1 MRFIFILIFHLLFI
15 PAAFAQPDSLFSLK
29 DGSGVRSLEH
39 WISQQNHETRAKYL
53 PTLESAYR
61 KQQKPFL
68 EHFAWFANRMV
79 YVEKAAPDRQEVE
92 KRFKEIE
99 QEVHKK
105 GWKDTEGEIWVTL
118 GSFYSGDYRYGK
130 AFEYILRGYYRF
142 EELGFEKH
150 QHLYRYLG
158 IIAGIYYQL
167 GDWETAIKYLNI
179 LNNVP
184 ETYSIPLPK
193 YHVQNTMALAY
204 RNMDKFD
211 SSAYFFKAAY
221 QSALQIKD
229 SFWMALSLGNLGYNY
244 YIGGDFEKAEPLLED
259 DYYASW
265 KAGEKESAVNAGL
278 NLAEIYLK
286 KGWLEKAQTLMD
298 TMRPVVMQKRSTRW
312 MRLWF
317 QNQYGLARAQGRHAE
332 AVVFADSALRY
343 RDMAA
348 TNINAQII
356 ANTRSKVEAEQYLN
370 KISLLET
377 QKQKE
382 RVLRNAL
389 LAGIGLVAV
398 ILMLVIN
405 RSRTRHTHAMEKAAL
420 EKKLAD
426 EKLETVKSEL
436 DQYMLRMKEKS
447 ALLEKFEAELE
458 TLKQSGQAR
467 AGDANHSLQEL
478 LQVSILT
485 EDEWLHFRELFEK
498 VHPGFLT
505 RMRVKLPDLTPAET
519 RLLVLTKLK
528 LTNKE
533 MGAMLGIG
541 YDAIKKTRQRLRK
554 KINLPEEGG
563 LDELIAII

>member
-1 MRFIFILIFHLLFI
+1 MRFIYLFLSFLIGALGALS
-15 PAAFAQPDSLFSLK
+15 QPDSLFTLK

-39 WISQQNHETRAKYL
+39 WISLQYHEGREKYL
-53 PTLESAYR
+53 PALESAYHVQ
-61 KQQKPFL
+61 KKPFL
-68 EHFAWFANRMV
+68 EHFAWFARRMV
-79 YVEKAAPDRQEVE
+79 YVEKAAPDRTEVE
-92 KRFKEIE
+92 RRLKEIE
-99 QEVHKK
+99 LEAHNK
-105 GWKDTEGEIWVTL
+105 GWKDTEGEIWVTI
-118 GSFYSGDYRYGK
+118 GSFYSGDLKYGK

-158 IIAGIYYQL
+158 LIADMYYRL
-167 GDWETAIKYLNI
+167 GDWESALYYLNI

-193 YHVQNTMALAY
+193 YHFQNTMALAY
-204 RNMDKFD
+204 RNLDKFD
-211 SSAYFFKAAY
+211 SSEYFFKASY

-244 YIGGDFEKAEPLLED
+244 YLKGDFGKAEPLLEN
-259 DYYASW
+259 DYAASW

-286 KGWLEKAQTLMD
+286 KGWVEKAQTLMD
-298 TMRPVVMQKRSTRW
+298 SIQSLVMAKRSTRW

-317 QNQYGLARAQGRHAE
+317 QNQYGLARAKGQLAD
-332 AVVFADSALRY
+332 AVSFADSALRY

-348 TNINAQII
+348 TNTNAQII

-370 KISLLET
+370 KISLLES

-382 RVLRNAL
+382 LVLRNAL

-398 ILMLVIN
+398 ILLLVIN
-405 RSRTRHTHAMEKAAL
+405 RSRIRQKYTLEKAAL

-426 EKLETVKSEL
+426 EKLETVKAEL
-436 DQYMLRMKEKS
+436 EQYTLRMKEKS
-447 ALLEKFEAELE
+447 VLLEKFEHELE
-458 TLKQSGQAR
+458 SLKQSGQAIANN
-467 AGDANHSLQEL
+467 AGQSLGEL
-478 LQVSILT
+478 LQASILT
-485 EDEWLHFRELFEK
+485 EEEWVHFRELFEK
-498 VHPGFLT
+498 VHPGFLS
-505 RMRVKLPDLTPAET
+505 RLRVKLPDLTPAET

-554 KINLPEEGG
+554 KIDLPEEGG
-563 LDELIAII
+563 LDELVEIV

>member
-1 MRFIFILIFHLLFI
+1 
-15 PAAFAQPDSLFSLK
+15 
-29 DGSGVRSLEH
+29 
-39 WISQQNHETRAKYL
+39 
-53 PTLESAYR
+53 
-61 KQQKPFL
+61 
-68 EHFAWFANRMV
+68 
-79 YVEKAAPDRQEVE
+79 
-92 KRFKEIE
+92 
-99 QEVHKK
+99 
-105 GWKDTEGEIWVTL
+105 
-118 GSFYSGDYRYGK
+118 
-130 AFEYILRGYYRF
+130 
-142 EELGFEKH
+142 
-150 QHLYRYLG
+150 
-158 IIAGIYYQL
+158 
-167 GDWETAIKYLNI
+167 
-179 LNNVP
+179 
-184 ETYSIPLPK
+184 
-193 YHVQNTMALAY
+193 
-204 RNMDKFD
+204 MDKFD

-244 YIGGDFEKAEPLLED
+244 YLGGDFEKAEPLLEND
-259 DYYASW
+259 FKASW
-265 KAGEKESAVNAGL
+265 KEGQRESAVNAGL
-278 NLAEIYLK
+278 NLAEIYLE
-286 KGWLEKAQTLMD
+286 KGWMEKARSLMD
-298 TMRPVVMQKRSTRW
+298 TMQQVVMQKRSTRW
-312 MRLWF
+312 MRIWF
-317 QNQYGLARAQGRHAE
+317 QNQYGLARAEGRYAE

-348 TNINAQII
+348 TNSNAQLI

-382 RVLRNAL
+382 LVLRNAL
-389 LAGIGLVAV
+389 LSGIGLVAV
-398 ILMLVIN
+398 ILLLVIN
-405 RSRTRHTHAMEKAAL
+405 RFRTRQKYAMQNAAL
-420 EKKLAD
+420 EKKLAA
-426 EKLETVKSEL
+426 EKLETVKAEL
-436 DQYMLRMKEKS
+436 EQYTLRMKEKS

-458 TLKQSGQAR
+458 NMKQSGQAMES
-467 AGDANHSLQEL
+467 DANHSLQEL

-563 LDELIAII
+563 LDELIAMI